1 MDTNYGLAEILAA
14 IERSKVSFTV
24 ERTPEIEADED
35 YILDLLDRHM
45 PGQYDHQDME
55 GGGGLNVWL
64 SHDDG
69 SHYWNVDIPLDPTK

>member
-14 IERSKVSFTV
+14 IERSKVSGV
-24 ERTPEIEADED
+24 PEWTPEIEADED

-55 GGGGLNVWL
+55 GGYGVNVWL
-64 SHDDG
+64 GHDDG
-69 SHYWNVDIPLDPTK
+69 SHWWEVNIPLTDE